1 MKSTVRN
8 DYQMARRLL
17 SLSEAKISEA
27 GTPTTALP
35 PSTDATRQMKQDMA
49 TSGTPG
55 TPSPVGAEPNT
66 NNPAAQGGLDVNGA
80 DAPVHDQ
87 PGPGKDTGHGVTVPQ
102 SRYNAGGEGPA
113 SGTDDAE
120 KKPGDPRWDTSVGAQ
135 GEVAKASKKSG
146 TGLRVEG
153 MSIEDVLDALLEHFN
168 GADDLMFA
176 LVAEGVEFD
185 LAEAIVEGNVDLE
198 EIEEGLRKFATRVLE
213 STEAEPKDA
222 LREELSNLNEEQ
234 LAALLEYLIAE
245 GFGDTLKKGLSSLA
259 SKVSGSKPSSAG
271 YEAHKKKR
279 LEVEKNKKLGSDRV
293 LSTKKRDFGVG
304 NEGDKPFKSFRKE
317 GASAR
322 ANK

>member
-1 MKSTVRN
+1 
-8 DYQMARRLL
+8 
-17 SLSEAKISEA
+17 
-27 GTPTTALP
+27 
-35 PSTDATRQMKQDMA
+35 MKQDMA

-80 DAPVHDQ
+80 DEPVHDQ
-87 PGPGKDTGHGVTVPQ
+87 PGPGTDTGHGVTVPQ
-102 SRYNAGGEGPA
+102 SRYNKGGQGPA

-135 GEVAKASKKSG
+135 GEVAKASQKG
-146 TGLRVEG
+146 GLGLRVEG
-153 MSIEDVLDALLEHFN
+153 MSIEDVLNALLEHFN

-213 STEAEPKDA
+213 AEVPAKDS

-234 LAALLEYLIAE
+234 VAALLEFILAE
-245 GFGDTLKKGLSSLA
+245 GFGDLVRKGLSKL
-259 SKVSGSKPSSAG
+259 SGKSTSSPG
-271 YEAHKKKR
+271 FEAHKKKR

-304 NEGDKPFKSFRKE
+304 NEGDKPFKSFRKD